1 MYYDYRILH
10 VKLPISGLAASE
22 IGRCI
27 SAPWKSPIT
36 RAWSGFNE
44 LATRCD
50 LTTFLSYYGHL
61 FGIVVSRTSVL
72 LNRALI
78 KQHVML
84 VLLRAIGSVK

>member
-10 VKLPISGLAASE
+10 VKLPISGFAASE

-27 SAPWKSPIT
+27 SAPWKLPIT

-61 FGIVVSRTSVL
+61 CGIVVSRTSVL

>member
-1 MYYDYRILH
+1 MYYDCKVLH
-10 VKLPISGLAASE
+10 VKLPNSGLAASE

-27 SAPWKSPIT
+27 PAPWKSPMT

-61 FGIVVSRTSVL
+61 FGIVVSGTSVL
-72 LNRALI
+72 LSRALI